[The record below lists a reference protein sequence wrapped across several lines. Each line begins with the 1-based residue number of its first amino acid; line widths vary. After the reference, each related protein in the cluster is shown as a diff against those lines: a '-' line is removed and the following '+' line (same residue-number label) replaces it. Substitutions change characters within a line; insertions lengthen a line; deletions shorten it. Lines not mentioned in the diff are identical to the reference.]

1 MQAADHGLPGEL
13 TRALTAALAASTHKP
28 RVFLSAMAMGFH
40 GDTGMEIVDESSPR
54 GADFPADFA
63 DNREAACEPALA
75 AGIRKVNMRF
85 GLVLSRDGG
94 VLKEML
100 PPFKLGGGGKL
111 GDGS

>member
-1 MQAADHGLPGEL
+1 
-13 TRALTAALAASTHKP
+13 
-28 RVFLSAMAMGFH
+28 MAMGFH

-94 VLKEML
+94 VLKEIL
-100 PPFKLGGGGKL
+100 PPFKLGGGGQYMSRTAL
-111 GDGS
+111 IDVISLTGLSLRDDAMRR